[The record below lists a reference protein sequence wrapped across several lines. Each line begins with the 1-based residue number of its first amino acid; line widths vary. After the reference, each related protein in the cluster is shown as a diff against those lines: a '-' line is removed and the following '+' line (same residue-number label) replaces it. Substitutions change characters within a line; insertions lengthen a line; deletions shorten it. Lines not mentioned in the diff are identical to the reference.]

1 MLIALVLVSVTFFID
16 DCEHKTTMLYAA
28 IVFLGI
34 ETLVKDNDNQ

>member
-1 MLIALVLVSVTFFID
+1 MLIVLVLVSVTFFID